1 MISSHVNLPNHNLS
15 QMDFSS
21 LPDNLEKD
29 ASPDSIASSDSKKKI
44 PRELTAHGTTPS
56 GKPRLFVCN
65 TCTRAFARLEHLR
78 RHERSHTKEKPFTCG
93 VCQRKFSRR
102 DLLLRHA
109 QKLHAGCADAITR
122 LRRKLMKSN
131 SISSASGEM
140 YDEALMSS
148 QSPYQK
154 DYSDST
160 PGSTGLGA
168 SKGNPGVS
176 ASAAIPT
183 PGNSHRGSLD
193 SIQFNLNL
201 FNPTLAPRKLKKDVK
216 TPALSRNPSI
226 NKDSNLQRQ
235 MFDRRKTTNRNRG
248 ASFSAQS
255 GGNYAMAMPEFN
267 DSYPGADNVEF
278 STPQLLPS
286 TMGDDNSWF
295 SNLSTIPGMENS
307 HKNPHNRLT
316 RDESITS
323 LSLDNHDLQNPTFQ
337 SMMRSDS
344 VTSAGSFHNMD
355 AGTPT
360 HPPYPAQNGSFSKA
374 SRNEPTL
381 NNASRQ
387 QSEAGDMGY
396 SFYGIPESM
405 MAKVSGVPKMN
416 QPLSPI
422 KQELDDELMDLD
434 NGNSFDP
441 MHSMNIPAAIT
452 NGVNFD
458 MNFLKDI
465 DELTQDFDVGSKFLP
480 NGYSFYGDVQSVS
493 SSGIDSTPPPQLL
506 SPSGMTGN
514 HQYSQYGQ
522 TGHDDNGH
530 PVGETTGPSDG
541 GYSRTNLFTRNIRY
555 MINKSLSK
563 YPISGIM
570 SPSIPSNEKLEQYL
584 QNFVNMFLSHF
595 PFIHP
600 SKLNEYEIMSMTSN
614 EPMSNESARV
624 CMPLLVAT
632 IGALL
637 ANNKNDSEHL
647 YEASRR
653 TIHIYLENRKNS
665 AGDIIGAS
673 QSPTQTVNPLWL
685 IQSLTL
691 SVIYGLFSDNENNV
705 YIVIRQLN
713 ALNSLVKT
721 SIKSNRKILFSISG
735 EDEEYFKIIHEGGT
749 SDKNLSMF
757 SGEDEKGEVLFKNNI
772 SLQSQARIVFMIYKL
787 TNFILMTYNVP
798 LTLSINDL
806 GSLMCP
812 NTYDEYLWSFRS
824 YSEFTNYQKATDTP
838 HGLDFYLS
846 KNEHNSIVF
855 KDLLFKLLKND
866 MNPSLVSQLSNL
878 SKYGFTS
885 IAHGIYEMKQ
895 YEEMKYIDVFSILD
909 SLTMFIDNAKN
920 NADTRIVKEASLDF
934 EKQDY
939 ALLVSFIKF
948 SSTIDFRLVKEQS
961 WLKNYDEL
969 TKNYHKF
976 LSSTDMI
983 DDSEFLKVIDSCILI
998 IKLILFKTED
1008 RGSDNSDGLSQEFR
1022 FGDNSLLHQYN
1033 TATDFEK
1040 MLGWK
1045 VNDEIDITKNSVHS
1059 QMLFHVFT
1067 VLSVFAIFIAKR
1079 NNVLNEFSRN
1089 NKNNFTSQLN
1099 QRFMVVLRVLAR
1111 IEQFLKTKYRNSKHE
1126 SDLTN
1131 LYLFSSFNNDSLLMD
1146 STEFMH
1152 SDEAMEQLVNSHEN
1166 YFAYSL
1172 EKSLYV
1178 LKIGELMLRYL
1189 YDTNIKVCIFRKLS
1203 GSLLQMRKFLIDNES
1218 RILT

>member
-1 MISSHVNLPNHNLS
+1 MISSQANLPHHNLS

-21 LPDNLEKD
+21 LPGNIDKD
-29 ASPDSIASSDSKKKI
+29 ASPDSISSGDSKKKI

-122 LRRKLMKSN
+122 LRRKLMKLS
-131 SISSASGEM
+131 SISSASGDVYEDSM
-140 YDEALMSS
+140 VSL
-148 QSPYQK
+148 QSPYQT
-154 DYSDST
+154 DYTT
-160 PGSTGLGA
+160 PGLAPHKLAA
-168 SKGNPGVS
+168 SAKAAALTEAT

-183 PGNSHRGSLD
+183 PNNSHRGSLD

-201 FNPTLAPRKLKKDVK
+201 FNPVLGPRKPKKDMK

-226 NKDSNLQRQ
+226 KDPNLQRQ
-235 MFDRRKTTNRNRG
+235 MFDRRKTSRNRG

-255 GGNYAMAMPEFN
+255 GGNYAMAMPEY

-286 TMGDDNSWF
+286 TLGDDSSWF
-295 SNLSTIPGMENS
+295 SNLLTIPGMENP
-307 HKNPHNRLT
+307 HKAHPTRLT

-323 LSLDNHDLQNPTFQ
+323 LSLEGHDLQNPTFQ
-337 SMMRSDS
+337 NMMRSDS
-344 VTSAGSFHNMD
+344 LTSGGSFHNLD
-355 AGTPT
+355 APTPGQ
-360 HPPYPAQNGSFSKA
+360 PPFPSQNGSFSKA
-374 SRNEPTL
+374 SRNEPSVNTG
-381 NNASRQ
+381 ARQ
-387 QSEAGDMGY
+387 NELGDVGY

-405 MAKVSGVPKMN
+405 MGKSTGMPKMH

-434 NGNSFDP
+434 NGNHFDNS

-458 MNFLKDI
+458 INFLKDI
-465 DELTQDFDVGSKFLP
+465 DELTQDFDVGLKFLP
-480 NGYSFYGDVQSVS
+480 NGYSFYGDIQSVS
-493 SSGIDSTPPPQLL
+493 SSGIDSTLPPQLL
-506 SPSGMTGN
+506 SPSGTSNN
-514 HQYSQYGQ
+514 HLYSQYAQAGEQ
-522 TGHDDNGH
+522 HSGHTEN
-530 PVGETTGPSDG
+530 
-541 GYSRTNLFTRNIRY
+541 GYSRTTLFTKNIRY

-584 QNFVNMFLSHF
+584 QNFVSMFLSHF

-600 SKLNEYEIMSMTSN
+600 SKLNEYEIMNMTSN
-614 EPMSNESARV
+614 ESMSNESARV

-653 TIHIYLENRKNS
+653 TIHIYLENRKNATS
-665 AGDIIGAS
+665 DMTGSS
-673 QSPTQTVNPLWL
+673 QNPSQTVNPLWL

-691 SVIYGLFSDNENNV
+691 SVIYGLFSDNDNNV

-735 EDEEYFKIIHEGGT
+735 EDEEYFRIIHENGT
-749 SDKNLSMF
+749 SNKDLSML
-757 SGEDEKGEVLFKNNI
+757 SNDEEKGEVLFKNNI

-806 GSLMCP
+806 GNLMCP
-812 NTYDEYLWSFRS
+812 NTYDEYLWSFKS
-824 YSEFTNYQKATDTP
+824 FEEFTNYQRATDTP
-838 HGLDFYLS
+838 HTVEFYLS

-885 IAHGIYEMKQ
+885 VAHGIYEMKQ
-895 YEEMKYIDVFSILD
+895 YDEMKYIDVYSILD
-909 SLTMFIDNAKN
+909 NLTMFIDNAKN
-920 NADTRIVKEASLDF
+920 NADTRIVKEASMDF

-939 ALLVSFIKF
+939 ALLVDFIKI
-948 SSTIDFRLVKEQS
+948 SATVDFKLVKEQS

-976 LSSTDMI
+976 LTSIDSSSDG
-983 DDSEFLKVIDSCILI
+983 DLLRVIDCCIHI
-998 IKLILFKTED
+998 VKLILFKTED
-1008 RGSDNSDGLSQEFR
+1008 RAGDSQNPLSSDFS
-1022 FGDNSLLHQYN
+1022 FGNNSLLHQYDTCSN
-1033 TATDFEK
+1033 FEK
-1040 MLGWK
+1040 ILGWK
-1045 VNDEIDITKNSVHS
+1045 VLDEIDITKNSVHS
-1059 QMLFHVFT
+1059 QILFHVFT
-1067 VLSVFAIFIAKR
+1067 ILSIFAIFIAKR
-1079 NNVLNEFSRN
+1079 NHVLNEYARN
-1089 NKNNFTSQLN
+1089 EKSNATNQLN
-1099 QRFMVVLRVLAR
+1099 QRFMVVLRILAR

-1146 STEFMH
+1146 SLDFMH
-1152 SDEAMEQLVNSHEN
+1152 SDEAMKQLADSHEN

>member
-1 MISSHVNLPNHNLS
+1 
-15 QMDFSS
+15 
-21 LPDNLEKD
+21 
-29 ASPDSIASSDSKKKI
+29 
-44 PRELTAHGTTPS
+44 
-56 GKPRLFVCN
+56 
-65 TCTRAFARLEHLR
+65 
-78 RHERSHTKEKPFTCG
+78 
-93 VCQRKFSRR
+93 
-102 DLLLRHA
+102 
-109 QKLHAGCADAITR
+109 
-122 LRRKLMKSN
+122 
-131 SISSASGEM
+131 
-140 YDEALMSS
+140 
-148 QSPYQK
+148 
-154 DYSDST
+154 
-160 PGSTGLGA
+160 
-168 SKGNPGVS
+168 
-176 ASAAIPT
+176 
-183 PGNSHRGSLD
+183 
-193 SIQFNLNL
+193 
-201 FNPTLAPRKLKKDVK
+201 
-216 TPALSRNPSI
+216 
-226 NKDSNLQRQ
+226 
-235 MFDRRKTTNRNRG
+235 MFDRRKANRNRG

-286 TMGDDNSWF
+286 SVGEDNSWF
-295 SNLSTIPGMENS
+295 SNLSTIPSMENFN
-307 HKNPHNRLT
+307 KNNSQRLNRE
-316 RDESITS
+316 ESITS
-323 LSLDNHDLQNPTFQ
+323 LSLDTHDLQNSAFQ
-337 SMMRSDS
+337 GMMRSDS
-344 VTSAGSFHNMD
+344 ITSGGSFHNMD

-360 HPPYPAQNGSFSKA
+360 QPPFPAHNGSFSKG
-374 SRNEPTL
+374 SRTEHSA
-381 NNASRQ
+381 NNGLRQ
-387 QSEAGDMGY
+387 GEGSDMGY
-396 SFYGIPESM
+396 SFYGIPEN
-405 MAKVSGVPKMN
+405 MAGKPTSAPKMN

-434 NGNSFDP
+434 NGNAFDNQ
-441 MHSMNIPAAIT
+441 MHSMSIPTAIT

-458 MNFLKDI
+458 LNFLKDI

-480 NGYSFYGDVQSVS
+480 NGYSFYGDIQSVS
-493 SSGIDSTPPPQLL
+493 SSGLDSTPPPTLL
-506 SPSGMTGN
+506 SPSGVSGN
-514 HQYSQYGQ
+514 NYSQYNHGQ
-522 TGHDDNGH
+522 QGM
-530 PVGETTGPSDG
+530 GETHQSANDSASSPDT
-541 GYSRTNLFTRNIRY
+541 GYSRTTLFTRNIRY

-570 SPSIPSNEKLEQYL
+570 SPSIPSNDKLESYL
-584 QNFVNMFLSHF
+584 QIFVGMFLSHF

-614 EPMSNESARV
+614 ESMSNESARV

-632 IGALL
+632 LGALL
-637 ANNKNDSEHL
+637 ANNKNDAENL

-673 QSPTQTVNPLWL
+673 QNPTQTVNPLWL

-735 EDEEYFKIIHEGGT
+735 EDEENFKIIHEVQSSEKG
-749 SDKNLSMF
+749 LSML
-757 SGEDEKGEVLFKNNI
+757 SNEEQKNEVLFKNNI

-812 NTYDEYLWSFRS
+812 NTFDEYLWNFRS
-824 YSEFTNYQKATDTP
+824 YHEFVNYQRSVESP
-838 HGLDFYLS
+838 HGLSFYLG

-855 KDLLFKLLKND
+855 KDLLFKLSKND
-866 MNPSLVSQLSNL
+866 MNPSMVSQLSNL

-895 YEEMKYIDVFSILD
+895 YDEMKYIDVFAILD
-909 SLTMFIDNAKN
+909 NLTMFIDNSKN
-920 NADTRIVKEASLDF
+920 NADTRIVKEASLDY
-934 EKQDY
+934 EKSDY
-939 ALLVSFIKF
+939 ALLVNFIKIT
-948 SSTIDFRLVKEQS
+948 STIDFKLVKEQS

-976 LSSTDMI
+976 LVSADSV
-983 DDSEFLKVIDSCILI
+983 DDVDFLKVVDCCILI
-998 IKLILFKTED
+998 VKLLLFKIED
-1008 RGSDNSDGLSQEFR
+1008 RSRDGHDGLSQDMN
-1022 FGDNSLLHQYN
+1022 FGDNSLSHQYN
-1033 TATDFEK
+1033 TCANFEK
-1040 MLGWK
+1040 SMGWK
-1045 VNDEIDITKNSVHS
+1045 INDEIDITKNSVHS

-1067 VLSVFAIFIAKR
+1067 ILSIFAIFIAKR
-1079 NNVLNEFSRN
+1079 NLASNEFGRTEKASS
-1089 NKNNFTSQLN
+1089 TSQLN
-1099 QRFMVVLRVLAR
+1099 QRFMVVLRILAR

-1146 STEFMH
+1146 STDFMH
-1152 SDEAMEQLVNSHEN
+1152 NDEAMKQLVNSHEN
-1166 YFAYSL
+1166 YFGYSL

-1178 LKIGELMLRYL
+1178 LKIGELLLRYL

-1203 GSLLQMRKFLIDNES
+1203 GSLSQMRKYLIDNES
-1218 RILT
+1218 RILA